1 MQYVAVG
8 VFTAALALATPTPAT
23 AQPAQIEVNLSG
35 IDLTSDAGADR
46 ALRRIRNAARAVCGV
61 RGGAQPYRDRADAR
75 DCAREAMRRGVE
87 DLNSPHVSRRLQRSR
102 TYAETAR
109 RS

>member
-1 MQYVAVG
+1 MQYAAIG
-8 VFTAALALATPTPAT
+8 VFTAALALAAPAT
-23 AQPAQIEVNLSG
+23 ATAQQVEVNLSG
-35 IDLTSDAGADR
+35 LDLTSDEGADR

-75 DCAREAMRRGVE
+75 DCAREAMRRAVY

-102 TYAETAR
+102 AYAETGR

>member
-1 MQYVAVG
+1 MQYVAIG
-8 VFTAALALATPTPAT
+8 VFTAALALAAPNPAT
-23 AQPAQIEVNLSG
+23 AEPPQVKVNLSG
-35 IDLTSDAGADR
+35 IDLTSDAGADQ

-75 DCAREAMRRGVE
+75 DCAREAMQQAVD
-87 DLNSPHVSRRLQRSR
+87 DLNSPLVSRRLQRNR
-102 TYAETAR
+102 AYAEAGR

>member
-1 MQYVAVG
+1 MQYVAIG
-8 VFTAALALATPTPAT
+8 VFTAALALAAPNPAT
-23 AQPAQIEVNLSG
+23 AEPQQVKVNLSG
-35 IDLTSDAGADR
+35 IDLTSDAGADQ

-75 DCAREAMRRGVE
+75 DCAREAMQQAVD
-87 DLNSPHVSRRLQRSR
+87 DLNSPLVSRRLQRNR
-102 TYAETAR
+102 GYAEAGR

>member
-1 MQYVAVG
+1 MQYVAIG
-8 VFTAALALATPTPAT
+8 VFTAALALAAPNPAT
-23 AQPAQIEVNLSG
+23 AEPQQVKVNLSG
-35 IDLTSDAGADR
+35 IDLTSDAGADQ

-75 DCAREAMRRGVE
+75 DCAREAMQQAVD
-87 DLNSPHVSRRLQRSR
+87 DLNSPLVSRRLQRNR
-102 TYAETAR
+102 AYAEAGR